1 MTVAPLN
8 TFGTRAVWEWIT
20 MIGAQSFTGEVRLTT
35 EPVISLYA
43 LRGET
48 YWAEQ
53 AGDPSIADRLV
64 SVLHRSNEA
73 PCASATTSTSRACS
87 SATRPS
93 TVTLPRWLSSCCAMT
108 CSSE

>member
-48 YWAEQ
+48 YWVEQ
-53 AGDPSIADRLV
+53 DNDPPIADRLV
-64 SVLHRSNEA
+64 SVGALQQAQLERGA
-73 PCASATTSTSRACS
+73 VCIG
-87 SATRPS
+87 S
-93 TVTLPRWLSSCCAMT
+93 TVNLSRLFERR
-108 CSSE
+108 SEERRVGKEC